1 MPCRG
6 GKDFFSAP
14 GRRFCRLLTVR
25 GSLRNIFLF
34 SAEYFKQGFLLCR
47 RASLQGLRHGKF
59 RVLLRQPVFFSRFCQ
74 ERKAH
79 MARAQTQTIARTMYE
94 WRLEGMEEGNCPAL

>member
-6 GKDFFSAP
+6 GEDFFLAP

-25 GSLRNIFLF
+25 ESLRNIFLF

-47 RASLQGLRHGKF
+47 RASLRGLRHGKF
-59 RVLLRQPVFFSRFCQ
+59 RVLPRQPVFFLLVPPGKEGAYGKGADAEDCQ
-74 ERKAH
+74 DH
-79 MARAQTQTIARTMYE
+79 V
-94 WRLEGMEEGNCPAL
+94 

>member
-59 RVLLRQPVFFSRFCQ
+59 RVLLRQPVFFLPVLPGKEGAYGKGADADDCQ
-74 ERKAH
+74 DH
-79 MARAQTQTIARTMYE
+79 V
-94 WRLEGMEEGNCPAL
+94 